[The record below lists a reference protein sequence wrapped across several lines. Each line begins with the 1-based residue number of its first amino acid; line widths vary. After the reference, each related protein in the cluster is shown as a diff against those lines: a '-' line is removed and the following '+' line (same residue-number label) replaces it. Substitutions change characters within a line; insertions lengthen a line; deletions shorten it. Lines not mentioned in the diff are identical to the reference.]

1 MRRGDVRSFVAPNCP
16 SAQCQLNEKK
26 CDPPHR
32 QFPERGNLAR
42 VSPNARTKCNYTD
55 RNQQRDKTMYHLQP
69 NLESIHVR
77 QTTRISPGVDLCQR
91 CGACIRNPRTVSR
104 GKIENRQVAM
114 LMAHCRP
121 QRKLHI
127 NRERDYG
134 CNVSNR
140 RNVGQ

>member
-1 MRRGDVRSFVAPNCP
+1 MRRGDVSGLVAPNRP
-16 SAQCQLNEKK
+16 RAERQLNEKK

-32 QFPERGNLAR
+32 QFLERGNLAR

-69 NLESIHVR
+69 NLESVHVR
-77 QTTRISPGVDLCQR
+77 QATRITPGVDLRECW
-91 CGACIRNPRTVSR
+91 GACVRNPRAVSR
-104 GKIENRQVAM
+104 GKIENRQIAM

-127 NRERDYG
+127 N
-134 CNVSNR
+134 
-140 RNVGQ
+140 